1 MPVLRTAI
9 GGTIAG
15 LFAGG
20 VWGQFAA
27 ERYGIIGGWFAAFVI
42 IGLMW
47 FMNHYVG
54 LINNS
59 VEGAFVDMATSIGTA
74 CIVRDI
80 CLKGFDKIPASMPTF
95 ICLAV
100 GGCIGG
106 YLAHIVQKSMKEETC
121 EILENNI

>member
-1 MPVLRTAI
+1 MAILRTAI

-42 IGLMW
+42 ISLMW
-47 FMNHYVG
+47 FMNHYTG
-54 LINNS
+54 LIHNDPKA
-59 VEGAFVDMATSIGTA
+59 AFVDMATAIGTT

-80 CLKGFDKIPASMPTF
+80 CINGADKLPASLPTF
-95 ICLAV
+95 VCLAI
-100 GGCIGG
+100 GGCLGG
-106 YLAHIVQKSMKEETC
+106 YLAHVAQKSMQAEKEEAS
-121 EILENNI
+121 ENV

>member
-1 MPVLRTAI
+1 MAILRTAI

-20 VWGQFAA
+20 IWGAFAG
-27 ERYGIIGGWFAAFVI
+27 EYGILGGWAAALVI

-54 LINNS
+54 LIHNS
-59 VEGAFVDMATSIGTA
+59 SEGSFVDMATAIGTT
-74 CIVRDI
+74 CIVRD
-80 CLKGFDKIPASMPTF
+80 LFMNGASELPASMPTF
-95 ICLAV
+95 VFLAI

-106 YLAHIVQKSMKEETC
+106 YLASVVQKSMDKESAETQ
-121 EILENNI
+121 NA

>member
-1 MPVLRTAI
+1 MAILRTAI

-20 VWGQFAA
+20 VWGAFAA
-27 ERYGIIGGWFAAFVI
+27 EQYGIIGGWFAAFVI

-54 LINNS
+54 LIHNTP
-59 VEGAFVDMATSIGTA
+59 EAAFVDMATAIGTT
-74 CIVRDI
+74 CIVRDLFI
-80 CLKGFDKIPASMPTF
+80 NGVGELPASIPTF
-95 ICLAV
+95 VLLAI

-106 YLAHIVQKSMKEETC
+106 ALASITEKSMAKEKEESKAV
-121 EILENNI
+121 